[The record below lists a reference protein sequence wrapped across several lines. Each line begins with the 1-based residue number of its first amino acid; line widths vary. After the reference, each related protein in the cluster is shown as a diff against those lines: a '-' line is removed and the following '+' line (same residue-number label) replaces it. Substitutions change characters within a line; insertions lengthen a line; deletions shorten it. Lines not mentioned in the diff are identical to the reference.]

1 MCAAGSAALVFG
13 IALIWQPS
21 SLLTFCLIF
30 YTILLACFLG
40 LCALLGG
47 TIAQNK
53 RIYAL
58 VFTGWYALTLLVLF
72 ALAVL
77 WALLNIAG

>member
-1 MCAAGSAALVFG
+1 MCAAGSAVLVFCF
-13 IALIWQPS
+13 ALIWKPY

-30 YTILLACFLG
+30 YTILLVCFVSFS
-40 LCALLGG
+40 ALLGG